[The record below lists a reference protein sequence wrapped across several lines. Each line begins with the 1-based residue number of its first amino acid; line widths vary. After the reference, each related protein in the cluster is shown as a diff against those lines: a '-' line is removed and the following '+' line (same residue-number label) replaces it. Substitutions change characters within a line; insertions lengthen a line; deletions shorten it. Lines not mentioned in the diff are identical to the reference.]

1 MMVEQD
7 MRAYFSVLPDRRVER
22 TKRHL
27 LPDIIVIAVLAVVCG
42 ADDWDDISLF
52 ARVREG
58 WLTELL
64 GLKRGVPSTST
75 FKRVFQALDP
85 TAFAEAFVAWTQALV
100 GTSLEGKLIAVDG
113 KTLRGSFTE
122 PNKRGA
128 KHLVTAWVAQNR
140 VVFGQ
145 LATDAKSN
153 EITVIPELLKMLALK
168 GATVTIDAMGCQR
181 VIAEQIVDSDGDYV
195 LALKGNQPT
204 LAQEVEGA
212 FVTAELTEESLAESQ
227 RFEETERAHG
237 RRQTR
242 TVTALDARQR
252 LIDKQQWK
260 GLRSI
265 IMVESTREVG
275 GEQSQEIRYYIS
287 SHKPDAGMLAR
298 CIRQHWGIENNQH
311 WELDVTFHED
321 SSRIRKGHGP
331 DNFAALRRMVL
342 AMLTN
347 EASTKMSKKSKRKRA
362 GWDNEYL
369 LKILKANLP
378 QNQTP
383 ASPS

>member
-7 MRAYFSVLPDRRVER
+7 MRAYFSVLPDPRVER

-85 TAFAEAFVAWTQALV
+85 TAFAEAFGAWIQALV
-100 GTSLEGKLIAVDG
+100 GTSLEGKLVAVDG

-140 VVFGQ
+140 VVFAQ

-168 GATVTIDAMGCQR
+168 GATVTSDAMGCQR
-181 VIAEQIVDSDGDYV
+181 AIAAQIVDSDGDYV

-204 LAQEVEGA
+204 LAQEVEEA

-227 RFEETERAHG
+227 RFVESERAHG

-252 LIDKQQWK
+252 LSDKQEWK

-265 IMVESTREVG
+265 IMVESTREIG
-275 GEQSQEIRYYIS
+275 GEQSQETRYYIS
-287 SHKPDAGMLAR
+287 SHKPDAVMLAR

-342 AMLTN
+342 AMLSN
-347 EASTKMSKKSKRKRA
+347 ETSIKMSKKSKRKRA